1 MFTTASEPLL
11 CESQNTQTVPESTF
25 EQNPSTSPSYHT
37 PPSTPRRRR
46 LLAAPS
52 ATRASLRR
60 TESTPSCTPPDP
72 PEDEDE
78 GDLDEFMSHSQP
90 LPTISA
96 SPQLN
101 RRRTFRTRRRR
112 CPPEPG
118 VDIRQIWADELELIE
133 FMSNGH
139 RSSGSSLY
147 PKLNDVR
154 ERLQRQLSI
163 SQEEEPEKSQDTAK
177 RRRVR

>member
-1 MFTTASEPLL
+1 
-11 CESQNTQTVPESTF
+11 
-25 EQNPSTSPSYHT
+25 
-37 PPSTPRRRR
+37 
-46 LLAAPS
+46 
-52 ATRASLRR
+52 
-60 TESTPSCTPPDP
+60 
-72 PEDEDE
+72 
-78 GDLDEFMSHSQP
+78 MSHSQP

-112 CPPEPG
+112 CAPEPG

-154 ERLQRQLSI
+154 EMLQRQLSI
-163 SQEEEPEKSQDTAK
+163 SQEDEPQDSQQDTPK